1 MSKHLPTYGDREPDA
16 FRLGFKGAAD
26 NLDDAFDLDE
36 QVTLIVRGKVKDPT
50 FKTNQFGVLRL
61 VQSVDV
67 DFAEVADEETA
78 KRLTAEIKRRQDEDT
93 GQESLDEEIDGHDDE
108 GEGEDG

>member
-16 FRLGFKGAAD
+16 FRLSFKGSAD
-26 NLDDAFDLDE
+26 NLEDAFDLDE
-36 QVTLIVRGKVKDPT
+36 SVTLIVRGKVKDPT

-67 DFAEVADEETA
+67 DFAEVADKDTA
-78 KRLTAEIKRRQDEDT
+78 ERLAAEIKRRQDEEA
-93 GQESLDEEIDGHDDE
+93 GQTSIDDEIDGEE
-108 GEGEDG
+108 GDPDGE